1 MKKKL
6 VFIMS
11 IIFLLICISV
21 TFSIEERKNEIINS
35 KFDEKLLEK
44 ISNESKEEIRVIIKF
59 SQKPSLSLESKIK
72 SSANIIYEYKFFK
85 GIAIKANKEVLKD
98 LVWSKEIEKIYSD
111 EKVSL
116 PKPIKVMQS
125 EYSSYVDNRSNYIN
139 VQPVWDQKITG
150 FNVTIAI
157 IDTGIDPTHPD
168 FLFPVGKIRGWKDF
182 INGRPDPYD
191 DHGHGTHCA
200 SLAAGTGTQ
209 SNGKFKGVAP
219 DAFLLIAKV
228 LDAEGSG
235 YSSDIIAGID
245 WAIQNGADV
254 ISLSL
259 GGSYSGPMSPLTE
272 AVNNAVD
279 QGIFVA
285 VAAGNNG

>member
-1 MKKKL
+1 
-6 VFIMS
+6 
-11 IIFLLICISV
+11 
-21 TFSIEERKNEIINS
+21 
-35 KFDEKLLEK
+35 
-44 ISNESKEEIRVIIKF
+44 
-59 SQKPSLSLESKIK
+59 
-72 SSANIIYEYKFFK
+72 
-85 GIAIKANKEVLKD
+85 
-98 LVWSKEIEKIYSD
+98 
-111 EKVSL
+111 
-116 PKPIKVMQS
+116 
-125 EYSSYVDNRSNYIN
+125 
-139 VQPVWDQKITG
+139 
-150 FNVTIAI
+150 
-157 IDTGIDPTHPD
+157 
-168 FLFPVGKIRGWKDF
+168 
-182 INGRPDPYD
+182 
-191 DHGHGTHCA
+191 CA

>member
-1 MKKKL
+1 
-6 VFIMS
+6 VF
-11 IIFLLICISV
+11 FLLLTCISIV
-21 TFSIEERKNEIINS
+21 FSIEEKKNEIINS
-35 KFDEKLLEK
+35 KFDEKLLK
-44 ISNESKEEIRVIIKF
+44 QLNETSEEVRVIIKF
-59 SQKPSLSLESKIK
+59 SEKPSYLLESKIQSK
-72 SSANIIYEYKFFK
+72 GNIIHKYKYFS
-85 GIAIKANKEVLKD
+85 GIAIKANGNVLRDLAAIKEV
-98 LVWSKEIEKIYSD
+98 EKIYLD

-116 PKPIKVMQS
+116 PKPITTMQT
-125 EYSSYVDNRSNYIN
+125 EYSSYSDNRIDDIN

-150 FNVTIAI
+150 ANVIIAI
-157 IDTGIDPTHPD
+157 IDTGIDASHAD
-168 FLFPVGKIRGWKDF
+168 FLFPAGKIIGWKDF
-182 INGRPDPYD
+182 VNGRPDPYD

-219 DAFLLIAKV
+219 EAFLIIAKV

-259 GGSYSGPMSPLTE
+259 GGTYSGPMSPLTE